1 MLEFEKWISWAKG
14 ILRKRYCSRPK
25 HYMDKRSGHYYF
37 FSGKSHFRGYQVN
50 HHPHILF
57 RWLGPGEPSSS
68 YFYHYKTLA
77 CNMHTRWTIILM
89 SFSDNKNQPNISITS
104 EYVLV
109 RCIFYIFLATP
120 TTQKGKKAFATIP
133 LPEHPVGISMC
144 SMSRFFPFLEVN
156 SELQLEG
163 RQHWPLKRKKSLYQN
178 AQYSDVQHEQIFTF
192 AWNTDMSELRI
203 VACRDGWQ
211 RWRQKYLCDNPFSI
225 GLRSEIWVS
234 IKFAVASFL
243 QLHQM

>member
-1 MLEFEKWISWAKG
+1 MLEFEKWIRWAKG
-14 ILRKRYCSRPK
+14 ILRKKEKKYIVPGQNTTWTRGQVTTTSSLANPT
-25 HYMDKRSGHYYF
+25 SG
-37 FSGKSHFRGYQVN
+37 
-50 HHPHILF
+50 
-57 RWLGPGEPSSS
+57 
-68 YFYHYKTLA
+68 A
-77 CNMHTRWTIILM
+77 TRWTIILI
-89 SFSDNKNQPNISITS
+89 SFSDNENHPNISITS
-104 EYVLV
+104 ECVPV

-192 AWNTDMSELRI
+192 AWDRDMSELRI
-203 VACRDGWQ
+203 AACKNG
-211 RWRQKYLCDNPFSI
+211 
-225 GLRSEIWVS
+225 
-234 IKFAVASFL
+234 
-243 QLHQM
+243 

>member
-1 MLEFEKWISWAKG
+1 MIDEFEKWVRWT
-14 ILRKRYCSRPK
+14 
-25 HYMDKRSGHYYF
+25 
-37 FSGKSHFRGYQVN
+37 FSGKNKDIVPGQSTTWTRGQVTTT
-50 HHPHILF
+50 
-57 RWLGPGEPSSS
+57 SS
-68 YFYHYKTLA
+68 LA
-77 CNMHTRWTIILM
+77 NPTSGATRWTIILI
-89 SFSDNKNQPNISITS
+89 SFSDNENHPNISITS

-203 VACRDGWQ
+203 AAGRNGWQ
-211 RWRQKYLCDNPFSI
+211 RWPPRGKNTCAIILFPEHWFEVRDMGEHKICSGIFSPASSDVNPT
-225 GLRSEIWVS
+225 
-234 IKFAVASFL
+234 
-243 QLHQM
+243 